1 MGQIYAVSACLLA
14 GIAAGLCCEPFAAV
28 SALTRERARAVS
40 VLSDILYGVA
50 AAAAFVC
57 IATAFSLPD
66 LRFYMLFFCGLG
78 FLLWNR
84 SFHRILAFWSKKLYN
99 AYRSSCRR
107 GLMRLYKA
115 ICRKRSSKKSSLAQ
129 RLPQ

>member
-14 GIAAGLCCEPFAAV
+14 GIAAGLFCEPFAAV

-84 SFHRILAFWSKKLYN
+84 SFHRILAFFAIKLYN
-99 AYRSSCRR
+99 KYRSGCKRR
-107 GLMRLYKA
+107 LLRLTRK
-115 ICRKRSSKKSSLAQ
+115 ICRKKNLKKLS
-129 RLPQ
+129 